1 MLKVILADAAA
12 PRCRVVDRRRWAVG
26 TRGWGEDRERGL
38 QGISATSWIKSLQA
52 PVAGVFS
59 PPLALAA
66 GGATRRQRVRCSR
79 CRVGR

>member
-1 MLKVILADAAA
+1 MLPVILAEPEA
-12 PRCRVVDRRRWAVG
+12 PRCLLVDRRCWAVG
-26 TRGWGEDRERGL
+26 TRGWGGDRERGL

-66 GGATRRQRVRCSR
+66 GGATRRQRVRCCR
-79 CRVGR
+79 CRVG